1 MNRPAPSLATVAHY
15 SPSWL
20 HAQIDKEHVD
30 AVLNHT
36 VGDETCA
43 ELSRFEA
50 GFVNVVYFVTCTSG
64 AQFVLRLTNPLK
76 VHYSQPES
84 ERVR

>member
-50 GFVNVVYFVTCTSG
+50 GFGG